1 MKTTYLIPALLVTLL
16 AGCAST
22 NPVASNDPVRQRV
35 LAELEQAKADGS
47 YPVTEAF
54 YANLPL
60 PQEQHRRQVAQ
71 QNAAAAAGA
80 GAGVAADATAAP

>member
-80 GAGVAADATAAP
+80 GVATDATAAP

>member
-1 MKTTYLIPALLVTLL
+1 MKTTYLIPALLVSLL

-47 YPVTEAF
+47 YPLTEAF

-60 PQEQHRRQVAQ
+60 PQEKQRQRVAQ
-71 QNAAAAAGA
+71 QNAAAAGA
-80 GAGVAADATAAP
+80 ATDATAAP

>member
-22 NPVASNDPVRQRV
+22 NQVASNDPVRQRV

-47 YPVTEAF
+47 YPMTEAF

-80 GAGVAADATAAP
+80 ATDATAAP